1 MNFIFILRSF
11 SEVVEIS
18 WGSMFAWKTVIKR
31 YRKINIKVG
40 REHANKNDVNVE
52 DLHFPTQS
60 YMVYLFNE
68 NNNLNIHFVGNQTKI
83 RS

>member
-1 MNFIFILRSF
+1 MKFIFILRSF

-18 WGSMFAWKTVIKR
+18 WGSMFAWKTVIKQ

-40 REHANKNDVNVE
+40 REYANKNDVNVE

-60 YMVYLFNE
+60 
-68 NNNLNIHFVGNQTKI
+68 
-83 RS
+83 